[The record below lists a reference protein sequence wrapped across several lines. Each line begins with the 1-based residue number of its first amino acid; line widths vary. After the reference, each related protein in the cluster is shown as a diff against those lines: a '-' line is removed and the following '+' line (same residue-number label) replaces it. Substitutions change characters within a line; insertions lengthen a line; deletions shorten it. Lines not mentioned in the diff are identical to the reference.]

1 MSDLMLRTWV
11 TVEQWLAAAADR
23 LRGDERGQA
32 MVEYGLILAL
42 VSVVALALLFAIGG
56 GVKNAFEGVKNC
68 VTTPRTAPCS

>member
-1 MSDLMLRTWV
+1 MSDFMLRMWV
-11 TVEQWLAAAADR
+11 TVEQRLAGASER

-56 GVKNAFEGVKNC
+56 GVKNAFEDVVNGINKK
-68 VTTPRTAPCS
+68 